1 MKTPISLWKQLV
13 VIAVMGGLIAGAWI
27 YRDELSQM
35 VGLNLGEGVS
45 EASERRGRGRGDR
58 DEAVP
63 VIAAPVVVAR
73 HNVDVIA
80 VGTGRAQQSVSIFP
94 KAAGEVIRLNFKAG
108 DRVAAGDVLLELD
121 SRQQELA
128 VRLTLA
134 RLEEANRS
142 LERSERLLGRGI
154 TAEATADTTRTAAQ
168 AAKIEHEQALENLSE
183 RTVRAPFAGVL
194 GIPEVDLG
202 DRVSETT
209 IITTLD
215 AREEILVEFEVPEA
229 YIGRLSIGQPL
240 TATNPGFQ
248 GRQFQG
254 RISAIDSRVDATAR
268 TIRVRAAIDNT
279 EDLLRAGMSFTVNL
293 RLDGAEYP
301 SVPELAVQWSREGR
315 FVWRVNG
322 ETVERVMVESIAR
335 IQARVL
341 VDGELSEGDQ
351 VVIEGVQR
359 LTPGRAVR
367 LSTSEPNIARVPG
380 T

>member
-27 YRDELSQM
+27 YRDELSQT